1 MSGGFTPE
9 QLDQLEQIVQVGVR
23 KGFSD
28 AGLRTDEA
36 DQIDE
41 ARKDFSFVRA
51 LRKGVNGTA
60 SKIGW
65 AVIMAVLG
73 AVFWLVN
80 SGLNVWKGTP

>member
-1 MSGGFTPE
+1 MSGFTQE
-9 QLDQLEQIVQVGVR
+9 QLSQLEKIVEEGVR
-23 KGFSD
+23 KGFAD

-41 ARKDFSFVRA
+41 ARKDFSFVRS
-51 LRKGVNGTA
+51 LRKGINGIA

-73 AVFWLVN
+73 GAIWVFN
-80 SGLNVWKGTP
+80 MGLNFWASPK